1 MKKITLLLVM
11 LLLNNMQ
18 ITAQTNKQKAEK
30 YLQEKGEVCF
40 TFKANSTNQFKEL
53 ASFLSLGHKHVN
65 KTTLEVEAYAN
76 SETFEKFLSYNVPF
90 SVEVSDNEFKPHE
103 SPSYDAQA
111 WDTTWDEYP
120 TYSQYVAKMNY
131 YASTYPTLCSLETIG
146 TTSTGRELL
155 MLKISD
161 NVSTNEAEP
170 EFMYTSSM
178 HGDEIAGYPLMIRL
192 IDYLLTNYGSDSEVD
207 NIVNST
213 VIYINPLAN
222 PDGTY
227 RTAGNDIISN
237 PRRGNANNQDLNR
250 NFPDNVAGLHYSSI
264 GNVYEI
270 ETESFMKFEQAHNIV
285 LSANFHGGTELVNYP
300 YDNAYTAEYTHAD
313 TDYYEYISVE
323 YATNAQNN
331 SPAGYMV
338 DDDDWDGSAGSQ
350 PWQNDYIQSPGVTHG
365 AEWYRVYGGRQ
376 DYMNFY
382 RHSKEVTIELSDV
395 KWINGTELPNHWN
408 YNRQAFLDY
417 MKQVNYG
424 FQGIVSDESGNPVAA
439 KISISGHDALNS
451 WTTSNEDLGDYYR
464 LIKAGTYT
472 VTYEAP
478 GYVAQNIS
486 VNVTDNTKTVQNVTM
501 VATTA
506 TPTASDDEL
515 CDSGSVALTAS
526 GSGTLNW
533 YTNIDDTVPVYTGA
547 TYNTPTISSTTT
559 YYVED
564 QITKANVGEVNNNS
578 GGGYLDGQRYLVFD
592 CSESVIL
599 KEVTI
604 NADGPGEIEVQLQ
617 NNSGN
622 MIDSRVLIID
632 AAGIQ
637 TIPLNFVIP
646 VGTDMRLASYE
657 ISTVNLY
664 RTLPANTNFPYTNG
678 SITIKDGSA
687 ANYYYFFYDWVIQDF
702 KSARKA
708 VTVTVNQSPTA
719 DFTHV
724 VNPSDNGEVTFT
736 NTSSDAT
743 SYSWD
748 FGDASGTSTDTN
760 PVYTFTSTGVYDVE
774 LTSTNAECGDD
785 ITVIQVSVTVSTLG
799 VEDNELEALNIYPNP
814 FNNSITINLPRGFDS
829 QNMAINLYDLR
840 GRIISTLPVI
850 NSNNSIQIDNLNKLS
865 VGSYL
870 LKIVDKINSKQIIKK
885 LIKN

>member
-1 MKKITLLLVM
+1 MKKITLLFILF
-11 LLLNNMQ
+11 LLNNIQ
-18 ITAQTNKQKAEK
+18 ITAQSDKEKAEK
-30 YLQEKGEVCF
+30 YLSEKGEVCF
-40 TFKANSTNQFKEL
+40 TFKANSTHQFKEL
-53 ASFLSLGHKHVN
+53 ASFLSLGHKQVN
-65 KTTLEVEAYAN
+65 KESLEVEAYAN
-76 SETFEKFLSYNVPF
+76 SETFERFLSYNIPF
-90 SVEVSDNEFKPHE
+90 TVEVSQNEFRPHE
-103 SPSYDAQA
+103 SPNYNPQA

-120 TYSQYVAKMNY
+120 TYSQYVAKMSY
-131 YASTYPTLCSLETIG
+131 YATTYPNLCTLETIG
-146 TTSTGRELL
+146 TTSTGREILL
-155 MLKISD
+155 LKISD
-161 NVSTNEAEP
+161 NVSINEVEP

-192 IDYLLTNYGSDSEVD
+192 IDYLLTNYGSDTEVD

-264 GNVYEI
+264 GSVYEI
-270 ETESFMKFEQAHNIV
+270 ETESFMKFEQARDIV

-338 DDDDWDGSAGSQ
+338 DDDDWDASAGSQ
-350 PWQNDYIQSPGVTHG
+350 AWHNNYIQSPGVTHG

-395 KWINGTELPNHWN
+395 KWINGSELPNHWN
-408 YNRQAFLDY
+408 YNRQALLDY

-424 FQGIVSDESGNPVAA
+424 FQGVITDESGNPVVA
-439 KISISGHDALNS
+439 KISIAGHDALNS
-451 WTTSNEDLGDYYR
+451 WVFSNEDLGDYYK
-464 LIKAGTYT
+464 LIKAGTYS

-478 GYVAQNIS
+478 GYVTQNIN
-486 VNVTDNTKTVQNVTM
+486 VTVTDNIKTTQNVIM

-506 TPTASDDEL
+506 TPTANDDEI
-515 CDSGSVALTAS
+515 CDSGSVALTAT
-526 GSGTLNW
+526 GSGILNW
-533 YTNIDDTVPVYTGA
+533 YTNIDDTVPVFSGV
-547 TYNTPTISSTTT
+547 TYNTPTINSTTT

-564 QITKANVGEVNNNS
+564 QINKSNVGEVNNNS
-578 GGGYLDGQRYLVFD
+578 GGGYLDGQRYLIFD
-592 CSESVIL
+592 CIESVRL

-617 NNSGN
+617 DNTGT
-622 MIDSRVLIID
+622 MLDSRVLIID
-632 AAGIQ
+632 EAGIQ
-637 TIPLNFVIP
+637 TIPLDFVIP
-646 VGTDMRLASYE
+646 VETNLRLTSHE

-664 RTLPANTNFPYTNG
+664 RTLPANTSFPYTNG
-678 SITIKDGSA
+678 SITIKNGSS
-687 ANYYYFFYDWVIQDF
+687 ANYYYFFYDWVIEDF

-708 VTVTVNQSPTA
+708 VTVSVNPTPTS
-719 DFTHV
+719 DFTYV
-724 VNPSDNGEVTFT
+724 VNPSNNGEVTFT
-736 NTSSDAT
+736 NTSTDAT

-748 FGDASGTSTDTN
+748 FGDFTGTSTDAN
-760 PVYTFTSTGVYDVE
+760 PIYTFASTGVYDVE
-774 LTSTNAECGDD
+774 LTSTNVECGDD
-785 ITVIQVSVTVSTLG
+785 IKVIQVSVTVDTLG
-799 VEDNELEALNIYPNP
+799 VDDNEIEVLNIHPNP
-814 FNNSITINLPRGFDS
+814 FNDNIIIKMPTDYDLQNL
-829 QNMAINLYDLR
+829 AISLYDIR
-840 GRIISTLPVI
+840 GRSIFISPILR
-850 NSNNSIQIDNLNKLS
+850 NNSIQINNLNTLS
-865 VGSYL
+865 TGTYV
-870 LKIVDKINSKQIIKK
+870 LKIKDNTNSKEIIKK

>member
-1 MKKITLLLVM
+1 MKKITLLFVL
-11 LLLNNMQ
+11 LLLNISQ
-18 ITAQTNKQKAEK
+18 ITAQTSKENADK
-30 YLQEKGEVCF
+30 YLSEKGEVCF

-53 ASFLSLGHKHVN
+53 ASFLSLGHKQVN
-65 KTTLEVEAYAN
+65 KETLEAEAYAN
-76 SETFEKFLSYNVPF
+76 REAFDRFLSYNIPF
-90 SVEVSDNEFKPHE
+90 TVDESQNEFRPHE
-103 SPSYDAQA
+103 STNYNPQA

-131 YASTYPTLCSLETIG
+131 YATTYPNLCTLETIG
-146 TTSTGRELL
+146 TTSTGREIL
-155 MLKISD
+155 MLKITD

-207 NIVNST
+207 NLVNST

-264 GNVYEI
+264 GSVYEI
-270 ETESFMKFEQAHNIV
+270 ETESFMKFEQNHDIV

-300 YDNAYTAEYTHAD
+300 YDNAYTNEYTHAD

-323 YATNAQNN
+323 YATHAQNN
-331 SPAGYMV
+331 SPAGYMI
-338 DDDDWDGSAGSQ
+338 DDDDWDAGTGAY
-350 PWQNDYIQSPGVTHG
+350 PNNYIQSPGVTHG

-395 KWINGTELPNHWN
+395 KWINGNQLPNHWN
-408 YNRQAFLDY
+408 YNMQAFLDY

-424 FQGIVSDESGNPVAA
+424 FQGIVSDESGNPVVA
-439 KISISGHDALNS
+439 KISIAGHDALNS
-451 WTTSNEDLGDYYR
+451 WSFSNEDLGDYYR
-464 LIKAGTYT
+464 LIKAGTYA

-478 GYVAQNIS
+478 GYVTQNIN
-486 VNVTDNTKTVQNVTM
+486 VTVTDNTKTVQNVTM
-501 VATTA
+501 VAVTPA
-506 TPTASDDEL
+506 PTASDDQL

-564 QITKANVGEVNNNS
+564 QINKSNVGESNNNS
-578 GGGYLDGQRYLVFD
+578 GGGYLDGQRYLIFD
-592 CSESVIL
+592 CTESVRL

-617 NNSGN
+617 DNTGT
-622 MIDSRVLIID
+622 MLDSRVLIID
-632 AAGIQ
+632 VAGIQ
-637 TIPLNFVIP
+637 TIPLDFVIP
-646 VGTDMRLASYE
+646 VGTNLRLTSYE

-678 SITIKDGSA
+678 SITIKDGST
-687 ANYYYFFYDWVIQDF
+687 ANYYYFFYDWVIEDF

-708 VTVTVNQSPTA
+708 VTVTVNPTPTA
-719 DFTHV
+719 NFTYV
-724 VNPSDNGEVTFT
+724 VNPSNNGEVTFT

-743 SYSWD
+743 TYSWD
-748 FGDASGTSTDTN
+748 FGDFTGTSTDTN
-760 PVYTFTSTGVYDVE
+760 PIYTFASTGVYDVE
-774 LTSTNAECGDD
+774 LTSTNVECGDD
-785 ITVIQVSVTVSTLG
+785 ITVIQVSVTVDTLSID
-799 VEDNELEALNIYPNP
+799 DNNLEILNIHPNP
-814 FNNSITINLPRGFDS
+814 FNDSIIINLPTDS
-829 QNMAINLYDLR
+829 DLQNIAIRLYDIS
-840 GRIISTLPVI
+840 GRSILTTPII
-850 NSNNSIQIDNLNKLS
+850 SNNSIKINKLNKLS
-865 VGSYL
+865 TGSYL
-870 LKIVDKINSKQIIKK
+870 LKILDKTNSKEIIKK

>member
-1 MKKITLLLVM
+1 MKKITLLLVL
-11 LLLNNMQ
+11 LLLNNLQ
-18 ITAQTNKQKAEK
+18 LTAQISTQKAAK
-30 YLQEKGEVCF
+30 YLSEKGEVCF
-40 TFKANSTNQFKEL
+40 TFKANSTRQFKEL
-53 ASFLSLGHKHVN
+53 ASFLSLGHKQVDKN
-65 KTTLEVEAYAN
+65 TLEVEAYAN
-76 SETFEKFLSYNVPF
+76 KESFDKFLSYNIPF
-90 SVEVSDNEFKPHE
+90 NVDVSQNEFRPHE
-103 SPSYDAQA
+103 SPNYNPQA

-120 TYSQYVAKMNY
+120 TYSQYVAKLNY
-131 YASTYPTLCSLETIG
+131 YATTYPALCSLETIG

-161 NVSTNEAEP
+161 NVTTNEAEP

-192 IDYLLTNYGSDSEVD
+192 IDYLLTNYGSDTEVD

-222 PDGTY
+222 PDGAY

-270 ETESFMKFEQAHNIV
+270 ETESFMKFEQAHDIV

-300 YDNAYTAEYTHAD
+300 YDNAYTNQYTHAD

-331 SPAGYMV
+331 SPASYMI
-338 DDDDWDGSAGSQ
+338 DDDDWDAGTGAY
-350 PWQNDYIQSPGVTHG
+350 PNNYIQSPGVTHG

-382 RHSKEVTIELSDV
+382 RHSKEVTIELSDI
-395 KWINGTELPNHWN
+395 KWINGNQLPNHWN
-408 YNRQAFLDY
+408 YNSQAFLDY

-424 FQGIVSDESGNPVAA
+424 FQGIVSDESGNPIVA
-439 KISISGHDALNS
+439 KISIAGHDALNS
-451 WTTSNEDLGDYYR
+451 SVFSNEDLGDYYR

-478 GYVAQNIS
+478 GYITQNIN
-486 VNVTDNTKTVQNVTM
+486 VNVTDNTKTVQNITM
-501 VATTA
+501 VAITA

-515 CDSGSVALTAS
+515 CDSGSVALTAT

-533 YTNIDDTVPVYTGA
+533 YTNIDDTAPLFTGA
-547 TYNTPTISSTTT
+547 IYNTPTISSTTT

-564 QITKANVGEVNNNS
+564 VITKTNVGDANNNS
-578 GGGYLDGQRYLVFD
+578 GGGYLDGQRYLIFD
-592 CSESVIL
+592 CTESVML

-617 NNSGN
+617 NSSGT
-622 MIDSRVLIID
+622 MLDSRVLIID

-637 TIPLNFVIP
+637 TIPLDFIIP
-646 VGTDMRLASYE
+646 IGTDMRLTSYE

-664 RTLPANTNFPYTNG
+664 RTLPANTSFPYTNG
-678 SITIKDGSA
+678 SVTIKNGSS
-687 ANYYYFFYDWVIQDF
+687 ANYYYFFYDWVIDDL

-708 VTVTVNQSPTA
+708 VTVTVNPSPTA
-719 DFTHV
+719 DFTYV
-724 VNPSDNGEVTFT
+724 VNPSNNGEVIFT
-736 NTSSDAT
+736 NTSADAT
-743 SYSWD
+743 SYVWD

-760 PVYTFTSTGVYDVE
+760 TVYTFTSTGVYDVE
-774 LTSTNAECGDD
+774 LTSTNLECGDD
-785 ITVIQVSVTVSTLG
+785 ITIIQVSVTVDTLS
-799 VEDNELEALNIYPNP
+799 VNDNELEAINIYPNP
-814 FNNSITINLPRGFDS
+814 FNYSVTLNLPNEFDL
-829 QNMAINLYDLR
+829 QNIVIHLYDLR
-840 GRIISTLPVI
+840 GRIISTSPII
-850 NSNNSIQIDNLNKLS
+850 NSNNSIQINNLSKLS
-865 VGSYL
+865 TGSYL
-870 LKIVDKINSKQIIKK
+870 LKIEDKTNLTQIIKK

>member
-1 MKKITLLLVM
+1 MKKITLLFIL
-11 LLLNNMQ
+11 LLLNNIQ
-18 ITAQTNKQKAEK
+18 IAAQTSKQKAEK
-30 YLQEKGEVCF
+30 YLSEKDEVCF
-40 TFKANSTNQFKEL
+40 TFKANSINQLKEL
-53 ASFLSLGHKHVN
+53 ASFLSLGHKQVN
-65 KTTLEVEAYAN
+65 KNTLEVEAYADKESFDN
-76 SETFEKFLSYNVPF
+76 FLSYNIPF
-90 SVEVSDNEFKPHE
+90 SVEPSQNEFRPHE
-103 SPSYDAQA
+103 SPNYNPQA

-120 TYSQYVAKMNY
+120 TYSQYVAKLNY
-131 YASTYPTLCSLETIG
+131 YATTYPALCSLETIG

-155 MLKISD
+155 ILKISD

-170 EFMYTSSM
+170 QFMYTSSM

-227 RTAGNDIISN
+227 RTVGNDIISN
-237 PRRGNANNQDLNR
+237 PRRANANNQDLNR
-250 NFPDNVAGLHYSSI
+250 NFPDNVAGLHFSSI

-270 ETESFMKFEQAHNIV
+270 ETESFMKFEQAHDIV

-300 YDNAYTAEYTHAD
+300 YDNAYTNQYTHAD

-338 DDDDWDGSAGSQ
+338 DDDDWDAGTGAY
-350 PWQNDYIQSPGVTHG
+350 PNNYIQSPGVTHG

-395 KWINGTELPNHWN
+395 KWISGSELPNMWD
-408 YNRQAFLDY
+408 YNKQALLDY
-417 MKQVNYG
+417 MKQVNNG
-424 FQGIVSDESGNPVAA
+424 LQGIVSDESGNPVVT
-439 KISISGHDALNS
+439 KISITGHDALNS
-451 WTTSNEDLGDYYR
+451 WVTSNEDLGDYYR

-478 GYVAQNIS
+478 GYITQNIN
-486 VNVTDNTKTVQNVTM
+486 VNVTDNSKTVQNATM
-501 VATTA
+501 VAITT

-533 YTNIDDTVPVYTGA
+533 YSAIDDDTPVYTGA
-547 TYNTPTISSTTT
+547 TFNTPTINSTTT

-564 QITKANVGEVNNNS
+564 VIAKTNVGDANNNS
-578 GGGYLDGQRYLVFD
+578 GGGYLDGQRYLIFD
-592 CSESVIL
+592 CSESVRL

-617 NNSGN
+617 NSSGT
-622 MIDSRVLIID
+622 MLDSRVLIID
-632 AAGIQ
+632 ATGIQ
-637 TIPLNFVIP
+637 TIPLDFVIP
-646 VGTDMRLASYE
+646 VGTDLRLTSYE

-664 RTLPANTNFPYTNG
+664 RTLAANTSFPYTNG
-678 SITIKDGSA
+678 SITIKDGST
-687 ANYYYFFYDWVIQDF
+687 ANYYYFFYDWVIEDY
-702 KSARKA
+702 KSSRKA
-708 VTVTVNQSPTA
+708 VTVTVNPSPTA
-719 DFTHV
+719 NFTYV
-724 VNPSDNGEVTFT
+724 LNPANNGEVTFT
-736 NTSSDAT
+736 NTSADAT

-748 FGDASGTSTDTN
+748 FADASGTSIDTS

-774 LTSTNAECGDD
+774 LTSTNLECGDD
-785 ITVIQVSVTVSTLG
+785 ITIIQVSVTVDTLI
-799 VEDNELEALNIYPNP
+799 VNDNELEAINIYPNP
-814 FNNSITINLPRGFDS
+814 FNNSVTLNLPNEFDL
-829 QNMAINLYDLR
+829 QNIVIYLYDLR
-840 GRIISTLPVI
+840 GRIISTSPII
-850 NSNNSIQIDNLNKLS
+850 NSNNSILLNNLNKLS
-865 VGSYL
+865 TGSYL
-870 LKIVDKINSKQIIKK
+870 LKIEDKTNLTEIIKK

>member
-1 MKKITLLLVM
+1 MKKITLIFV
-11 LLLNNMQ
+11 LLLLSNMQ
-18 ITAQTNKQKAEK
+18 IIAQTSKQKAEK
-30 YLQEKGEVCF
+30 YLSDKGEVCF
-40 TFKANSTNQFKEL
+40 TFHANSTNQFKEL
-53 ASFLSLGHKHVN
+53 ASFLSLGHKQVN
-65 KTTLEVEAYAN
+65 KETLEVEAYADQESFN
-76 SETFEKFLSYNVPF
+76 KFLSYNIPF
-90 SVEVSDNEFKPHE
+90 TVEASQNEFRPHE
-103 SPSYDAQA
+103 SPSYNPQA

-131 YASTYPTLCSLETIG
+131 YATTYPTLCSLETIG

-192 IDYLLTNYGSDSEVD
+192 IDYLLTNYGSDSEVN

-213 VIYINPLAN
+213 VIYINPSAN

-227 RTAGNDIISN
+227 RAAGNDIISN
-237 PRRGNANNQDLNR
+237 PRRANATNQDLNR
-250 NFPDNVAGLHYSSI
+250 NYPDNVAGLHYSSV

-270 ETESFMKFEQAHNIV
+270 ETESFMKFEQDHDIV

-300 YDNAYTAEYTHAD
+300 YDNAYTNEYTHAD

-338 DDDDWDGSAGSQ
+338 DDDDWDAGTGAY
-350 PWQNDYIQSPGVTHG
+350 PNNYIQSPGVTHG

-382 RHSKEVTIELSDV
+382 RHSKEVTVELSDV
-395 KWINGTELPNHWN
+395 KWINGSELPNHWN
-408 YNRQAFLDY
+408 YNKQAFLDY

-424 FQGIVSDESGNPVAA
+424 FQGIVSDESGNPVVA
-439 KISISGHDALNS
+439 KISIAGHDALNS
-451 WTTSNEDLGDYYR
+451 WGFSNEDLGDYYR

-478 GYVAQNIS
+478 GYITQNIN
-486 VNVTDNTKTVQNVTM
+486 VMVTDNTKTVQNVTM
-501 VATTA
+501 VATTT
-506 TPTASDDEL
+506 TPTASDDTI

-533 YTNIDDTVPVYTGA
+533 FTNIDDTVPVYTGA
-547 TYNTPTISSTTT
+547 TYNTPTISSTAT

-564 QITKANVGEVNNNS
+564 QITKTNVGEANNNS
-578 GGGYLDGQRYLVFD
+578 GGGYLDGARYLIFD
-592 CSESVIL
+592 CTESVRL

-604 NADGPGEIEVQLQ
+604 NADGPGEIEIQLQ
-617 NNSGN
+617 NSAGN
-622 MIDSRVLIID
+622 MLDSRVIIID
-632 AAGIQ
+632 AAGVQ
-637 TIPLNFVIP
+637 TIPLDFVIP
-646 VGTDMRLASYE
+646 VGTDLRLASYE

-664 RTLPANTNFPYTNG
+664 RTLPANTSFPYTNG
-678 SITIKDGSA
+678 SITIKDGSS
-687 ANYYYFFYDWVIQDF
+687 ANYYYFFYDWKIEDF

-708 VTVTVNQSPTA
+708 VTVTVNPSPTSN
-719 DFTHV
+719 FTYV
-724 VNPSDNGEVTFT
+724 VNPSNNGEVTFT

-748 FGDASGTSTDTN
+748 FGDAAGTSTNAN
-760 PVYTFTSTGVYDVE
+760 PIYTFASTGDYNVE
-774 LTSTNAECGDD
+774 LTSTNIECGDD
-785 ITVIQVSVTVSTLG
+785 ITVIQVSVTVDTLG
-799 VEDNELEALNIYPNP
+799 LNNSVLDEIIIHPNP
-814 FNNSITINLPRGFDS
+814 FNYSVFINLPNSFNA
-829 QNMAINLYDLR
+829 QNLEINLYDLR
-840 GRIISTLPVI
+840 GRIISTVLNI
-850 NSNNSIQIDNLNKLS
+850 NNNSIQLNNLDNLS
-865 VGSYL
+865 IGTYL
-870 LKIVDKINSKQIIKK
+870 LKIQDKTNSNQIIKK